1 MRQCV
6 CKRRNESLKVYEN
19 ECECEKICEI
29 QEEECGG
36 FYSRG
41 RNRTNA
47 PTSSLMLSSPF
58 LVSEVVATEAGC
70 GGVWKISP
78 YPEAGAAQPTGRKP

>member
-1 MRQCV
+1 MRRCI
-6 CKRRNESLKVYEN
+6 CKRRYESLKVDEN
-19 ECECEKICEI
+19 ECEKICEI

-58 LVSEVVATEAGC
+58 LVSEIVATEAGC
-70 GGVWKISP
+70 GGVW
-78 YPEAGAAQPTGRKP
+78 

>member
-1 MRQCV
+1 MRLWI
-6 CKRRNESLKVYEN
+6 CKKRCESLKVDEN
-19 ECECEKICEI
+19 EFEKICEI

-47 PTSSLMLSSPF
+47 PTSSLVLSFPF
-58 LVSEVVATEAGC
+58 LIRIRSQLRLGVAEFGNSSHTQKL
-70 GGVWKISP
+70 VMHN
-78 YPEAGAAQPTGRKP
+78 